1 MSLTMLRTL
10 CRHQQQL
17 RRQQTPFFIVHRG
30 STGRFQSTTG
40 TGGKKDDAGGEKDS
54 KDDSEKTQQL
64 STKERLAIKYS
75 RENVKRNVQG
85 YVFSRF
91 FDYVKNYDKV
101 LEKKFPSAMHVY
113 RVFLVGVRDFF
124 NDMKKLVKITKIVYT
139 HDNDLRCLTRKEIEL
154 YYQMPRDMKKV
165 APVLLISALPFANYV
180 IFPLAY
186 MYPRTLLTS
195 HFWSIQQ
202 KVDFAQIDLRNRL
215 VYNRRVFR
223 CMQSKL
229 DALKQTDDPAHGK
242 VSNIL
247 GLLGSGLHPTSE
259 EILDVKEVFQRPPFH
274 LNSLNSS
281 HLKYLCRLHG
291 IHTGLLRRFRLS
303 ERAYIVHH
311 MDMAI
316 KREGGVHNMPVESL
330 KHACFLRGLNA
341 TNLSAESMI
350 EWLQEWVRVSLVVD
364 EDSISMLLHLPIL
377 LTYNHTNNW
386 ILIH

>member
-1 MSLTMLRTL
+1 MSLTMLRSI
-10 CRHQQQL
+10 CRQQQL
-17 RRQQTPFFIVHRG
+17 IQKQTTLVCSRFCHQEHQKNEIDKQQ
-30 STGRFQSTTG
+30 Q
-40 TGGKKDDAGGEKDS
+40 
-54 KDDSEKTQQL
+54 
-64 STKERLAIKYS
+64 STKEKLAAKYS

-113 RVFLVGVRDFF
+113 RVFLVGVTEFF

-139 HDNDLRCLTRKEIEL
+139 NANDLRCLTRKEIEL

-202 KVDFAQIDLRNRL
+202 KVEFAQQDLRQRL
-215 VYNRRVFR
+215 HHNRRVFR
-223 CMQSKL
+223 CMQAKL
-229 DALKQTDDPAHGK
+229 DVLKKAQDPQHEK
-242 VSNIL
+242 FSYIL
-247 GLLGSGLHPTSE
+247 GLLGSGLHPTSD
-259 EILDVKEVFQRPPFH
+259 EILDVKDLFARTPFQLRY
-274 LNSLNSS
+274 LSS
-281 HLKYLCRLHG
+281 VHLKHLCRLHDL
-291 IHTGLLRRFRLS
+291 HTGLMRRFRLS
-303 ERAYIVHH
+303 ERAYVVHH

-341 TNLSAESMI
+341 TNLSTESMI
-350 EWLQEWVRVSLVVD
+350 DWLNDWVKVSLIID
-364 EDSISMLLHLPIL
+364 QDNISLFLHLPIL
-377 LTYNHTNNW
+377 LSYNHPNNW

>member
-1 MSLTMLRTL
+1 MSLTLLRTL
-10 CRHQQQL
+10 CRHQTLLQQ
-17 RRQQTPFFIVHRG
+17 RQPVSFVSSCAGFAI
-30 STGRFQSTTG
+30 RFQSTG
-40 TGGKKDDAGGEKDS
+40 SGGGNS
-54 KDDSEKTQQL
+54 KDGSNDKQ
-64 STKERLAIKYS
+64 STKERLAVKYS

-124 NDMKKLVKITKIVYT
+124 NDMKKLVKITKIVYS

-186 MYPRTLLTS
+186 MYPRILLTS

-202 KVDFAQIDLRNRL
+202 KVEFAQIDLRNRL

-229 DALKQTDDPAHGK
+229 DVLKKNDDPSYK
-242 VSNIL
+242 KLRYIL

-274 LNSLNSS
+274 LNSLASS
-281 HLKYLCRLHG
+281 HLKYLCRLHDVRAG
-291 IHTGLLRRFRLS
+291 ILRRFRLS

-316 KREGGVHNMPVESL
+316 KREGGVHNMPIESL

-350 EWLQEWVRVSLVVD
+350 EWLQEWVKVSLVVN
-364 EDSISMLLHLPIL
+364 EDSISLLLHLPIL
-377 LTYNHTNNW
+377 LTYNHPNNW

>member
-1 MSLTMLRTL
+1 MSLTLLRTL
-10 CRHQQQL
+10 CRQQQQL
-17 RRQQTPFFIVHRG
+17 LQQRQPASFVSSSAGFAIRLQ
-30 STGRFQSTTG
+30 STGS
-40 TGGKKDDAGGEKDS
+40 GGNS
-54 KDDSEKTQQL
+54 KDQSNDKQ
-64 STKERLAIKYS
+64 STKERLTVKYS
-75 RENVKRNVQG
+75 RENVKRNVEG

-124 NDMKKLVKITKIVYT
+124 NDMKKLVKITKIVYS

-215 VYNRRVFR
+215 VNNRRVFR
-223 CMQSKL
+223 FMQSKL
-229 DALKQTDDPAHGK
+229 DILKKNKDPTYEK
-242 VSNIL
+242 FSYIL

-259 EILDVKEVFQRPPFH
+259 EILDIKEVFQRPPFH
-274 LNSLNSS
+274 LNSLGSS
-281 HLKYLCRLHG
+281 HLKYLCRLHD
-291 IHTGLLRRFRLS
+291 IRAFLLRRFRLS

-316 KREGGVHNMPVESL
+316 KREGGVHNMPIESL

-350 EWLQEWVRVSLVVD
+350 DWLQEWVKVSLVVN
-364 EDSISMLLHLPIL
+364 EDSISLLLHLPIL

>member
-1 MSLTMLRTL
+1 MPTMSLTMLRTV
-10 CRHQQQL
+10 CRLQQQ
-17 RRQQTPFFIVHRG
+17 RRHPVSFAHCSAGCLAIRY
-30 STGRFQSTTG
+30 QST
-40 TGGKKDDAGGEKDS
+40 AGGGNGSKGESDEKQS
-54 KDDSEKTQQL
+54 A
-64 STKERLAIKYS
+64 KERLTVKYS

-124 NDMKKLVKITKIVYT
+124 NDMKKLVKVTKIVYT

-202 KVDFAQIDLRNRL
+202 KAEFAQIDLRNRL

-229 DALKQTDDPAHGK
+229 EVLKKNQDPMHK
-242 VSNIL
+242 KISNIL
-247 GLLGSGLHPTSE
+247 GLLGSGLHPTSD
-259 EILDVKEVFQRPPFH
+259 EILAAKEAFQRPPFH

-291 IHTGLLRRFRLS
+291 IHAGLLRRFRLS
-303 ERAYIVHH
+303 ERTYIVHH

-341 TNLSAESMI
+341 TNLSTESMV
-350 EWLQEWVRVSLVVD
+350 EWLQEWVQVSLVVN
-364 EDSISMLLHLPIL
+364 EDSISLLLHLPIL